1 MTDKVEQLKAKF
13 SSLYYKGVN
22 EAMSPSEDEAT
33 RKEFREVEDSLM
45 GLMPEKEFQ
54 AFYDKVHKMAWAFGS
69 QNY

>member
-22 EAMSPSEDEAT
+22 EVMSRTEDEAT

-45 GLMPEKEFQ
+45 GLMPEQEFLD
-54 AFYDKVHKMAWAFGS
+54 FYDQVHTMAWNFGN
-69 QNY
+69 QDY